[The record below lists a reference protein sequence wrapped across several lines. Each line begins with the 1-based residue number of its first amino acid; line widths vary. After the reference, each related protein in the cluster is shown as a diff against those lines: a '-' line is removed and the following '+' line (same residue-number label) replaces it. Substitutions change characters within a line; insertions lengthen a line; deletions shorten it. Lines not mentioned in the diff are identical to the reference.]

1 MKPGDWLQLKATTS
15 GLKYFVLSERATK
28 NHPSG
33 ISDNE
38 HESQSVMMAWP
49 GNPRCLEKYLAKREP
64 RCDAL
69 WQKPKNH
76 NASSFYSRDEV
87 WFCNAPM
94 AKHKLE
100 NLLTVAGLAHV
111 YTPHCI
117 RATSV
122 TVLKA
127 AGLENCQVK
136 SVTGHA
142 SDKSID
148 SYSARPTIQ
157 QQFESSAIVSRFI
170 TQRNSAQPSL
180 AAVSPGATSSF
191 TATSSTAI
199 QQRSQQVHQQST
211 FNVNPSMAPDFA
223 HSVFHGCNFYF
234 SARSDN

>member
-1 MKPGDWLQLKATTS
+1 MKPGDLQLKATTN

-28 NHPSG
+28 NHPGG

-38 HESQSVMMAWP
+38 DESQSVMMAWP
-49 GNPRCLEKYLAKREP
+49 GNPRCPVVCLEKYLAKREP
-64 RCDAL
+64 RCDPL

-76 NASSFYSRDEV
+76 NASSFYSTDGV

-94 AKHKLE
+94 GKHKLE
-100 NLLTVAGLAHV
+100 NLLTVMCRKAGLAHV

-127 AGLENCQVK
+127 TGLENCRVK

-142 SDKSID
+142 SDESIE
-148 SYSARPTIQ
+148 SYSARPTIE
-157 QQFESSAIVSRFI
+157 QQFESSAIVS
-170 TQRNSAQPSL
+170 
-180 AAVSPGATSSF
+180 GATSFF

-211 FNVNPSMAPDFA
+211 FNVNPSDFA
-223 HSVFHGCNFYF
+223 HSVFHGCNFFF